1 MRRLLPQG
9 IFGQTLLVLLVG
21 LFASHL
27 IGTWIYSADRGQIVR
42 AVGGMAIAQRIT
54 NLTRLVRDAPAAW
67 RTRIVTDSSDETFNV
82 TLSPASPS
90 TTLADNDTPAA
101 EALKQ
106 LLIEKLSLTGT
117 AQPVVSASRPRGM
130 MVGMAER
137 MIRQNSMMHGM
148 AQQMMIGQSSPMQRF
163 GGLGPFVGFRELQV
177 AIPLRDGQWLSF
189 ATILPESG
197 AAFSLRFLVSMGIMA
212 AITILVTIWV
222 VRRVTAPLTTLSNA
236 ALKLGEDL
244 NAPPVPEAGTVETRQ
259 AAHAF
264 NVMQSRLRG
273 MIDDRT
279 KMLAAISHDFRTPL
293 TLLRLRVENVDD
305 PVERERMLS
314 TIADLDAMVAATLN
328 FASDSAK
335 KAPRRP
341 TDLTALIASITD
353 DLADGGLP
361 VRMDTAQP
369 IIYECDP
376 ATLKRA
382 LTNLIDNAVKY
393 GGSAEVAIHETSRG
407 IEITIDDTG
416 SGIPEEELTH
426 VFEPLYRL
434 ESSRSRETGGM
445 GLGLAIALSII
456 GAHGGRLTLSNRFE
470 GGVRALIVFPTAQT
484 GSARKG
490 SRTPSSEMPD
500 AKGGS

>member
-9 IFGQTLLVLLVG
+9 MFGQTLLVLLAG

-54 NLTRLVRDAPAAW
+54 NLTRLVRDAPAEW
-67 RTRIVTDSSDETFNV
+67 RARIVTDSSDETFNV
-82 TLSPASPS
+82 VLSPAPPP

-106 LLIEKLSLTGT
+106 LLIEELSLDGT

-137 MIRQNSMMHGM
+137 MMRQNSMMHGM
-148 AQQMMIGQSSPMQRF
+148 AQQMMGQSSPMQRF
-163 GGLGPFVGFRELQV
+163 GGLGPFAGFRELQV

-212 AITILVTIWV
+212 VITILVTIWV
-222 VRRVTAPLTTLSNA
+222 VRRVTAPLTALSNA
-236 ALKLGEDL
+236 ALGLGEDL
-244 NAPPVPEAGTVETRQ
+244 NAPPMPEAGTVETRQ

-293 TLLRLRVENVDD
+293 TLLRLRVENIED
-305 PVERERMLS
+305 PVEREKMLS
-314 TIADLDAMVAATLN
+314 TIADLDAMVAATLE
-328 FASDSAK
+328 FASDSARQ
-335 KAPRRP
+335 APRRP

-361 VRMDTAQP
+361 VSMGTAQP
-369 IIYECDP
+369 IVYECDP
-376 ATLKRA
+376 VTLKRA
-382 LTNLIDNAVKY
+382 LINLIDNAVKY

-407 IEITIDDTG
+407 IEITIDDMG
-416 SGIPEEELTH
+416 PGIPEEELTH

-456 GAHGGRLTLSNRFE
+456 GAHGGRLTLSNRSE
-470 GGVRALIVFPTAQT
+470 GGLRALIVFPTAQT
-484 GSARKG
+484 GTARKG
-490 SRTPSSEMPD
+490 SRKRLSEMPD
-500 AKGGS
+500 AKASS